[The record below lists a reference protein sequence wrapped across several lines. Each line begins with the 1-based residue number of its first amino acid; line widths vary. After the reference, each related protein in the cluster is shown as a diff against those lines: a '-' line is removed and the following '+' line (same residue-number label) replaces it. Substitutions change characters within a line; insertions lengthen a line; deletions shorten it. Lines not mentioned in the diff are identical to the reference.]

1 MFTKTFKYTYI
12 YLLCMAANKI
22 YKCGD
27 SPVVTLNQKILDSMD
42 VKVGMKVKIEIVDR
56 DQLRLRIIR

>member
-1 MFTKTFKYTYI
+1 
-12 YLLCMAANKI
+12 MAANKI